1 MSDGFLAPLVAAAGT
16 VLALGLAT
24 STAVILEE
32 EVKVS
37 IVAEAVTNNL
47 LACRKRQGQKK
58 ETAISTTSSI
68 GIEAVLKLAFRKITW
83 GIFLDLV

>member
-1 MSDGFLAPLVAAAGT
+1 MSDGFLAPLVTAVGT
-16 VLALGLAT
+16 ILALGLAT

-32 EVKVS
+32 EVNVS
-37 IVAEAVTNNL
+37 IVTEAVIDNSM
-47 LACRKRQGQKK
+47 ACRKRQGQKK

-68 GIEAVLKLAFRKITW
+68 GIETVLKLAFRKITW

>member
-32 EVKVS
+32 KVKVS

-47 LACRKRQGQKK
+47 LECRKQQGQKK
-58 ETAISTTSSI
+58 GTCKAPLHLL
-68 GIEAVLKLAFRKITW
+68 G
-83 GIFLDLV
+83 